1 VQLHGPTFD
10 DVQSQGDV
18 FTEAVLRA
26 INRILSDV
34 SQTLHGFIS
43 LDDVNVIRKKWTQE
57 VDQTL
62 LDHVGAA
69 HMAGASI
76 TRINQHTALVKI
88 LGGHTA
94 SALVASPE
102 TPSTNPFQIP
112 VVENTSATEG
122 LTNARNRLLGVGDHV
137 WETARSQLLEGL
149 HNGEGVTALR
159 DRVASAG
166 ELSSARA
173 EVVARSETA
182 YAMNHGSLDQMTQL
196 TAVSV
201 VKEWIAVDDDRTR
214 VSHAE
219 VNGEKVPID
228 SVFSNGEDPGD
239 EPNCRC
245 TLGFSI
251 PDDDV
256 AGHDLETGEP
266 ISSEDSFVQQAC
278 GCSNPDLVDSL
289 TAGPYD
295 TGAVRRS
302 EGLTSPCSCD
312 TDLAG
317 DAEFK
322 AVFTQAQEKIAA
334 APVPSEQAVQKARAE
349 LEKAR
354 TAGGRAGGESRG
366 GSAAAR
372 RKQRYNLFVEFG
384 GDKRG
389 YVVCHGCGLKIHWA
403 DPGSAENPHGFAR
416 FERGKIFVKC
426 QGGGYQLQNL
436 LPECFSCNRSRNSQL
451 LRHENHC

>member
-1 VQLHGPTFD
+1 MVQLHGPTFD

-182 YAMNHGSLDQMTQL
+182 TILRPANP
-196 TAVSV
+196 SV
-201 VKEWIAVDDDRTR
+201 VKTHSSSRRVAAATQTSSTHSPPDRTTR
-214 VSHAE
+214 VRS
-219 VNGEKVPID
+219 G
-228 SVFSNGEDPGD
+228 DPRD
-239 EPNCRC
+239 
-245 TLGFSI
+245 
-251 PDDDV
+251 
-256 AGHDLETGEP
+256 
-266 ISSEDSFVQQAC
+266 
-278 GCSNPDLVDSL
+278 
-289 TAGPYD
+289 
-295 TGAVRRS
+295 
-302 EGLTSPCSCD
+302 
-312 TDLAG
+312 
-317 DAEFK
+317 
-322 AVFTQAQEKIAA
+322 
-334 APVPSEQAVQKARAE
+334 
-349 LEKAR
+349 
-354 TAGGRAGGESRG
+354 
-366 GSAAAR
+366 
-372 RKQRYNLFVEFG
+372 
-384 GDKRG
+384 
-389 YVVCHGCGLKIHWA
+389 
-403 DPGSAENPHGFAR
+403 
-416 FERGKIFVKC
+416 
-426 QGGGYQLQNL
+426 
-436 LPECFSCNRSRNSQL
+436 
-451 LRHENHC
+451 